1 MSESLPYIEIDGNL
15 FPLGCLVPDRRPET
29 FPAYADS
36 QPMFT
41 RDQKLDLLRD
51 PKRMGATLWFPNSI
65 YIKSQGGRGS
75 CNGYAGAKAL
85 ERARVK
91 RGLRHI
97 PLSGEGLYAQI
108 NGGRDGGSM
117 LDDGMKAITERGVP
131 PESLVPHQEYLWR
144 NISEEARQAM
154 PRFKAV
160 ECYRVDTS
168 DELESGLCAGF
179 VGVVAVHVTNAFMTL
194 EADGSV
200 FPTDGPGNH
209 AVGVDDIRWTG
220 KEFEFWMFNSW
231 GLRYGREGRGWL
243 SWSRHFRSPSRH
255 HAFYLIRSTTD
266 DPQGVN
272 PPIAEASA

>member
-1 MSESLPYIEIDGNL
+1 MSSLDYIAIDNEVFL
-15 FPLGCLVPDRRPET
+15 LGCVPEDKRPET
-29 FPAYADS
+29 FAAYADN
-36 QPMFT
+36 QPMWT
-41 RDQKLDLLRD
+41 KEQKLEHLRN
-51 PKRMGATLWFPNSI
+51 PSRMSATMWFPNSA

-108 NGGRDGGSM
+108 NDGRDAGSH
-117 LDDGMKAITERGVP
+117 LDRSMNALVKNGVP
-131 PESLVPHQEYLWR
+131 PESLVPHQEYLWNR
-144 NISEEARQAM
+144 ISEEARQAM
-154 PRFKAV
+154 PRFKAI

-179 VGVVAVHVTNAFMTL
+179 VGVVAVHVTNAFTRL
-194 EADGSV
+194 DSDGSV
-200 FPTDGPGNH
+200 YPTDGPGNH
-209 AVGVDDIRWTG
+209 AVGVDDIRWNG

-231 GLRYGREGRGWL
+231 GLRYGQEGRGWL
-243 SWSRHFRSPSRH
+243 SWTRHFRNSSRY
-255 HAFYLIRSTTD
+255 HAFYLIRSTID